1 LKGFQFTGYSP
12 GVVGK
17 ITEIHAI
24 YYHEHWGFD
33 DTFETQVGSELSEFI
48 SKFDDS
54 NDGLWVATKD
64 GIFAGSVAI
73 DGYNARVEGAR
84 LRWFIVAPEFQNAG
98 IGKKLISQAVEFCR
112 MKKYPKVFLWT
123 FEGLDAAR
131 RLYEQEKFRLSE
143 AHDVDQWGQHLKEQK
158 FELILQD
165 LAE

>member
-1 LKGFQFTGYSP
+1 LKSFQFTGYYP

-17 ITEIHAI
+17 ITEIHAV

-112 MKKYPKVFLWT
+112 MKKYLQI
-123 FEGLDAAR
+123 ERSAR
-131 RLYEQEKFRLSE
+131 RGSMGPAFKRAKVRTHFTGPGRIKLSPLPGNPP
-143 AHDVDQWGQHLKEQK
+143 AADPPKRG
-158 FELILQD
+158 
-165 LAE
+165 A